1 MTALHGQRAI
11 ESLEMI
17 SRQVNSHGVSM
28 TLSLPTFAIPLHDGN
43 GLAELGDRVAKL
55 RQQRRQ

>member
-1 MTALHGQRAI
+1 
-11 ESLEMI
+11 
-17 SRQVNSHGVSM
+17 M